1 MHIELAPDPEF
12 PFPPSVRVRILGKD
26 DIGLL
31 VDHVMA
37 LDTEGRRDRFN
48 GTASAE
54 WVREYARKC
63 ISPGTLVIAAEKDG
77 KVLAVAELHPLDAL
91 SGELAFSVLKEWRGK
106 GMGAALFA
114 LIAEAAWSRGL
125 DQLEI
130 TTHSDNEA
138 MKRLAR
144 RFGTELTFDHGE
156 TTGRIALD
164 AIHMLDGEGNHRHWT
179 PDVKVSGR
187 RRSIAR

>member
-12 PFPPSVRVRILGKD
+12 PFPPGVRVRILGKD

-37 LDTEGRRDRFN
+37 LDTQGRRDRFN
-48 GTASAE
+48 GTASAQ
-54 WVREYARKC
+54 WVEEYARKC
-63 ISPGTLVIAAEKDG
+63 ITPGTLVIAAETEG
-77 KVLAVAELHPLDAL
+77 KVVAIAELHPTDAL
-91 SGELAFSVLKEWRGK
+91 SGELAFSVLQDWRGL
-106 GMGAALFA
+106 GLGAALFA

-125 DQLEI
+125 DRLEI

-164 AIHMLDGEGNHRHWT
+164 SIHMLDREGNHRHWAT
-179 PDVKVSGR
+179 DKTVRAKR
-187 RRSIAR
+187 H